1 MRAVVPRPDPARS
14 AQRRKLAGGTRAERS
29 AKRATKKR
37 RPVRADPARS
47 AQRRKLAG
55 GTRAERSAKNV
66 TSRRRQNE
74 NCYTTCYG
82 KNKRSCSEIDC
93 ILSLGCMIN
102 FVTEGNCRLKKNTL
116 GVPIRSWALL
126 QYLYNSIILAARNV
140 EVFGWK
146 TRTFG
151 S

>member
-1 MRAVVPRPDPARS
+1 MPSVLP
-14 AQRRKLAGGTRAERS
+14 
-29 AKRATKKR
+29 KREGQSGRTLQ
-37 RPVRADPARS
+37 V
-47 AQRRKLAG
+47 AG
-55 GTRAERSAKNV
+55 GTRAERSAKNA

-82 KNKRSCSEIDC
+82 KNKRSRSEIDC
-93 ILSLGCMIN
+93 ILGLGCMIN

-126 QYLYNSIILAARNV
+126 QYLYNFIILAARNV